1 MRFMKKIK
9 RSSLV
14 IGLVFS
20 VALNSQTNNL
30 TSSPYS
36 LFGLGVESSISTGR
50 NSAMGNSGIALDAAN
65 GFNLYNPAAFASMTE
80 DNFVLEFGVTAEM
93 MNISNADVNESRNT
107 YNFSNISIGYSR
119 EKYGVGLTLNPATNI
134 GYELIG
140 LENNI
145 EGSNETFS
153 TNITGSGGINEIRLD
168 YGYKLTDNLNLGAKF
183 SYLFGKV
190 EETEYIIAASNY
202 LEIYEESFYSGA
214 RFGLGAQ
221 YKLLDNH
228 NFGVTLDF
236 PTSLGATKNSL
247 VIKYNLEASSTLEDT
262 TDERINSFDLP
273 LQLGFGYSAKFNNL
287 LFTTDYNK
295 RFWSSTNQT
304 DAIGDYIDQDIF
316 SLGASYKI
324 NPQSRKYFERVDY
337 RIGFNY
343 NTGYLKIDDT
353 KIDSFNTSLGLGLP
367 LGRSSTLNFSY
378 TYSNRGTTEDILVQ
392 ERSNMFNINLTL
404 SDLWFQKRKY
414 N

>member
-1 MRFMKKIK
+1 MKKIK
-9 RSSLV
+9 SSILV

-20 VALNSQTNNL
+20 VAIYSQTNNL

-50 NSAMGNSGIALDAAN
+50 NSAMGNSGIALDASN
-65 GFNLYNPAAFASMTE
+65 GFNLYNPAAFASMVE

-93 MNISNADVNESRNT
+93 VNISNSDINESRNT

-119 EKYGVGLTLNPATNI
+119 AKYGIGLTLNPATNI

-140 LENNI
+140 LENNV
-145 EGSNETFS
+145 EGSNDIFY
-153 TNITGSGGINEIRLD
+153 TNVTGSGGINEMRLD
-168 YGYKLTDNLNLGAKF
+168 YGYKLTDKLNLGAKL

-190 EETEYIIAASNY
+190 EETESIVASTNY
-202 LEIYEESFYSGA
+202 LEIYEESFYSGV

-221 YKLLDNH
+221 YNLLDTH
-228 NFGVTLDF
+228 KFGVTLDF

-247 VIKYNLEASSTLEDT
+247 VIKYNLESSSTLEDT

-273 LQLGFGYSAKFNNL
+273 LQLGLGYSAKFNNL

-304 DAIGDYIDQDIF
+304 DAIGDYVNQDIF
-316 SLGASYKI
+316 SLGASYKK
-324 NPQSRKYFERVDY
+324 NPQSRNYFERVDY

-343 NTGYLKIDDT
+343 NSGYLKIDDT

-367 LGRSSTLNFSY
+367 IGKNSSLNFSY
-378 TYSNRGTTEDILVQ
+378 TYSNKGTTEDILVQ

-414 N
+414 H

>member
-1 MRFMKKIK
+1 MKKIK
-9 RSSLV
+9 SSIHFL
-14 IGLVFS
+14 GLVFS
-20 VALNSQTNNL
+20 IVTYSQTNNL

-50 NSAMGNSGIALDAAN
+50 NSAMGNTGIALDASN
-65 GFNLYNPAAFASMTE
+65 GFNLYNPAAFATMRQ
-80 DNFVLEFGVTAEM
+80 DNFVLEFGATAEIV
-93 MNISNADVNESRNT
+93 NIANSDLNESRNT
-107 YNFSNISIGYSR
+107 YNFSNISLGYSR
-119 EKYGVGLTLNPATNI
+119 GKYGLGLTLKPSTSI

-168 YGYKLTDNLNLGAKF
+168 YGYKVTDRLSLGAKF

-190 EETEYIIAASNY
+190 EETESIIASSNY
-202 LEIYEESFYSGA
+202 LEIYEESFYTGA
-214 RFGLGAQ
+214 RLGLGAH
-221 YKLLDNH
+221 YNFLDNH
-228 NFGVTLDF
+228 NFGFTVDF
-236 PTSLGATKNSL
+236 PTNLNASKNSL
-247 VIKYNLEASSTLEDT
+247 VLKYSLYSSSTLEDT
-262 TDERINSFDLP
+262 TDETIDSFNLP
-273 LQLGFGYSAKFNNL
+273 LQIGFGYSTKFKNL
-287 LFTTDYNK
+287 LVTTDYNK

-304 DAIGDYIDQDIF
+304 DAIGEYIDQDIF
-316 SLGASYKI
+316 SLGASYQI

-343 NTGYLKIDDT
+343 NSGYLKIDDT
-353 KIDSFNTSLGLGLP
+353 KIDSFNTSFGLGLP
-367 LGRSSTLNFSY
+367 LSKNSSLNFSY
-378 TYSNRGTTEDILVQ
+378 TYSNKGTTKDILVQ
-392 ERSNMFNINLTL
+392 EHSNMFNINLTL